1 MGIRY
6 GMQETTKNHLVIIER
21 QKSISVN
28 GVASVL
34 AFSETKIT
42 LSLVGGT
49 KMFVAGSALKI
60 SGFSEANGTFNAV
73 GEISG
78 ISYGGKGFASKLF
91 R

>member
-1 MGIRY
+1 
-6 GMQETTKNHLVIIER
+6 MQETKNHSVTIER
-21 QKSISVN
+21 QKSISGN

-49 KMFVAGSALKI
+49 KMYVAGSALKI
-60 SGFSEANGTFNAV
+60 SGFSESNGTFFAV
-73 GEISG
+73 GEITG
-78 ISYGGKGFASKLF
+78 VSYGGKGFASKLF